1 MEISRQTHGLFV
13 GNAHYENDLTETTS
27 SNVDLLNN
35 DLTPRRIHLKL
46 YDVFFLFLFLS
57 HHQILIDDDRIII

>member
-46 YDVFFLFLFLS
+46 YDVFLFLFLS

>member
-35 DLTPRRIHLKL
+35 DLTPRRIHLKP
-46 YDVFFLFLFLS
+46 YDVSVFFLC